1 MTDSL
6 PKMIREGW
14 KWAIQRLAIK
24 VFWDW
29 EFIPLFGMEPYVFGI
44 TIWSW
49 PRKVKNEEEA

>member
-1 MTDSL
+1 ML
-6 PKMIREGW
+6 KMVAEGW
-14 KWAIQRLAIK
+14 KWAIQMLAIK

-49 PRKVKNEEEA
+49 PHRTKDEDES